1 MARCGRPTKMYRHL
15 LIIALIIFSLSAVLA
30 QKADTSSKAAK
41 TSVGKDTVKSTR
53 HDTVAAKTP
62 RVKKEKV
69 YHPDSTHNP
78 HTAVMHSL
86 MIPGWGQIYNHQWY
100 FVPVIYG
107 GLGLLVDAII
117 FNNTNY
123 KEFLQLAKYREYGI
137 TPTPGMPYYA
147 DAVLYKQQPD
157 QAIYDANDGYRR
169 NRDLCILG
177 LAGAWGIQ
185 CIQAYVQAKFIHS
198 FTVDNDLTLRVE
210 PGVMNQPSLLAQTST
225 SSLMPGL
232 KITFTFGK

>member
-1 MARCGRPTKMYRHL
+1 MYRYL
-15 LIIALIIFSLSAVLA
+15 LIIGLIIFSLSTVSA
-30 QKADTSSKAAK
+30 QKADTTSKAAK
-41 TSVGKDTVKSTR
+41 ITNNKDTLKGKR
-53 HDTVAAKTP
+53 ADTVAIKSP

-69 YHPDSTHNP
+69 YHPDSLHSP
-78 HTAVMHSL
+78 HKAVIRSL
-86 MIPGWGQIYNHQWY
+86 IVPGWGQIYNHQWY

-117 FNNTNY
+117 FNNTYY

-137 TPTPGMPYYA
+137 TPTPGMPYYNE
-147 DAVLYKQQPD
+147 AVLYQQQPD

-177 LAGAWGIQ
+177 FAGAWGIQ
-185 CIQAYVQAKFIHS
+185 CIQAYIQAKFIHS
-198 FTVDNDLTLRVE
+198 FSVDNNLSLRVE
-210 PGVMNQPSLLAQTST
+210 PGVMNQPSLFAQTST

>member
-1 MARCGRPTKMYRHL
+1 MYRYL
-15 LIIALIIFSLSAVLA
+15 LILLLSVFSLSTASG
-30 QKADTSSKAAK
+30 QTADTTSKAAK
-41 TSVGKDTVKSTR
+41 LAGSKDTLRGKR
-53 HDTVAAKTP
+53 QDTIIHKTP
-62 RVKKEKV
+62 RLKKEKV
-69 YHPDSTHNP
+69 YHPDSLHSP
-78 HTAVMHSL
+78 RTAVLHSL
-86 MIPGWGQIYNHQWY
+86 MVPGWGQVYNHQW
-100 FVPVIYG
+100 FLVPVIYG

-123 KEFLQLAKYREYGI
+123 KEFLQLSKYREYGI
-137 TPTPGMPYYA
+137 TPIPGQPYYA
-147 DAVLYKQQPD
+147 DAVLYQQQPD

-177 LAGAWGIQ
+177 FVGGWGIQ

-198 FTVDNDLTLRVE
+198 FSVDNNLSFRVE
-210 PGVMNQPSLLAQTST
+210 PGVMNQPSLFAQTST

>member
-1 MARCGRPTKMYRHL
+1 MYRYL
-15 LIIALIIFSLSAVLA
+15 LILILTVFSLSAVSA
-30 QKADTSSKAAK
+30 QKADTIPKASKQAGSTDTLK
-41 TSVGKDTVKSTR
+41 GKR
-53 HDTVAAKTP
+53 RDTVAVKSP
-62 RVKKEKV
+62 KVKKEKT

-78 HTAVMHSL
+78 HKAVIRSL
-86 MIPGWGQIYNHQWY
+86 IVPGWGQLYNHQWY

-117 FNNTNY
+117 FNNTYY
-123 KEFLQLAKYREYGI
+123 KEFLQLARYREFGI
-137 TPTPGMPYYA
+137 TPTPGMAYYA
-147 DAVLYKQQPD
+147 DAILYQQQPD

-177 LAGAWGIQ
+177 FAGAWGIQ
-185 CIQAYVQAKFIHS
+185 CIQAYIQAKFIHS
-198 FTVDNDLTLRVE
+198 FSVDNNLSLRVE
-210 PGVMNQPSLLAQTST
+210 PGVLNQPTLFAQTST

>member
-1 MARCGRPTKMYRHL
+1 MYRYL
-15 LIIALIIFSLSAVLA
+15 LIIGLIIFGLSTVSA
-30 QKADTSSKAAK
+30 QKADSTSKAAK
-41 TSVGKDTVKSTR
+41 IAASKDTLKGKR
-53 HDTVAAKTP
+53 ADTIAAKSP
-62 RVKKEKV
+62 KVKKERV
-69 YHPDSTHNP
+69 YHPDSLHSP
-78 HTAVMHSL
+78 HKAVIRSL
-86 MIPGWGQIYNHQWY
+86 LVPGWGQLYNHQWY
-100 FVPVIYG
+100 FVPAIYA

-137 TPTPGMPYYA
+137 TGTALKPGMPYYD
-147 DAVLYKQQPD
+147 DAVLYQTQPD

-177 LAGAWGIQ
+177 FAGAWGIQ
-185 CIQAYVQAKFIHS
+185 CIQAYIQAKFIHS
-198 FTVDNDLTLRVE
+198 FSVDNNLSLRVE
-210 PGVMNQPSLLAQTST
+210 PGVLNQPSLMAQTST

>member
-1 MARCGRPTKMYRHL
+1 MYKYL
-15 LIIALIIFSLSAVLA
+15 LIIGLSIFSLSTVSA
-30 QKADTSSKAAK
+30 QNAHTIPKAAK
-41 TSVGKDTVKSTR
+41 IAGSRDTLKGKRLDTI
-53 HDTVAAKTP
+53 AGKTP
-62 RVKKEKV
+62 KVKKEKV
-69 YHPDSTHNP
+69 YHPDSTHSP
-78 HTAVMHSL
+78 HTAVIRSL
-86 MIPGWGQIYNHQWY
+86 IIPGWGQLYNHQWY
-100 FVPVIYG
+100 FVPAIYT

-117 FNNTNY
+117 FNNTYY

-147 DAVLYKQQPD
+147 DAILYQQQPD

-185 CIQAYVQAKFIHS
+185 CIQAYIQAKFIHS
-198 FTVDNDLTLRVE
+198 YSVDNNLSMRVE
-210 PGVMNQPSLLAQTST
+210 PGVLNHPSLFAQTST
-225 SSLMPGL
+225 GALVPGL